1 MAASKRKARDEHPEE
16 ELRRLAQV
24 LQEGLPSA
32 VILKGEERYFI
43 DRAVTGLV
51 AAAKAAGHEIC
62 RHDAKDPE
70 FQVARLL
77 DDVAGGALFASAR
90 CVVLLNATDLLKK
103 TGKGCSPAF
112 LKAAVG
118 RLATGGEDLLVI
130 HAPSVRADNVLAKA
144 ALKAGGLMLSCRKLW
159 DSPPPWDPDPRKAE
173 LVQWLVNRARA
184 RKIPLSIDQAA
195 YVAAAT
201 GNDLGGLDE
210 QLSRVQAG
218 GGDLKDLVGW
228 DAGGSPY
235 KLADHMLVGDAARAV
250 GGIESLF
257 ASGFS
262 AKDGTRTLDRGG
274 LVSMLCNA
282 LSSKV
287 REALSASDALA
298 AGIDGREAASLAGA
312 RGAPAMQQA
321 FLERAKR
328 RSPAQWRACLE
339 QVAGLERRSRS
350 SAVVDAADFCGMAFA
365 WRLQR

>member
-1 MAASKRKARDEHPEE
+1 MAATKRKARDPHPEE
-16 ELRRLAQV
+16 ELRRLAEV
-24 LQEGLPSA
+24 LQKGLPPG

-43 DRAVTGLV
+43 DRAVKGLV
-51 AAAKAAGHEIC
+51 AAAQKAGHEIC

-112 LKAAVG
+112 LKAAAG
-118 RLATGGEDLLVI
+118 RLAAGGEDVLVI

-144 ALKAGGLMLSCRKLW
+144 AIKAGGLMLSCRKLW
-159 DSPPPWDPDPRKAE
+159 DTPPAWDPDPRRAE
-173 LVQWLVNRARA
+173 LVQWLVNRARS
-184 RKIPLSIDQAA
+184 RSISLSPDQAA

-201 GNDLGGLDE
+201 GNDLVRLDE
-210 QLSRVQAG
+210 LLGRVESG
-218 GGDLKDLVGW
+218 RGELKDLVSW
-228 DAGGSPY
+228 DASGSPY
-235 KLADHMLVGDAARAV
+235 KLAEHLLVGDAARAV
-250 GGIESLF
+250 SGLESLF
-257 ASGFS
+257 SGGF
-262 AKDGTRTLDRGG
+262 AGKDGTRTLDRGG

-287 REALSASDALA
+287 REALTASDALA
-298 AGIDGREAASLAGA
+298 AGVDGREAAALAGA

-321 FLERAKR
+321 FLERARR

-350 SAVVDAADFCGMAFA
+350 GAVVGATDFCGLALA
-365 WRLQR
+365 WRL